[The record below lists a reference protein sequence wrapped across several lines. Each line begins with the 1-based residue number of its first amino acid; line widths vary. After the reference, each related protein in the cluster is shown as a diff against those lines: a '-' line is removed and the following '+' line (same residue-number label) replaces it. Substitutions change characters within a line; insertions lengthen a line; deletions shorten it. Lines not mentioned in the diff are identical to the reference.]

1 MNPAFWL
8 LALLALVALWFA
20 LKDFFIPLGKIAL
33 KKWKKTLQILNE
45 ETEIMEEKE
54 NGK

>member
-8 LALLALVALWFA
+8 LAFLAAISLWFV
-20 LKDFFIPLGKIAL
+20 LTFIFIPLGRIAL
-33 KKWKKTLQILNE
+33 KKWNKTMKILNE

-54 NGK
+54 NE